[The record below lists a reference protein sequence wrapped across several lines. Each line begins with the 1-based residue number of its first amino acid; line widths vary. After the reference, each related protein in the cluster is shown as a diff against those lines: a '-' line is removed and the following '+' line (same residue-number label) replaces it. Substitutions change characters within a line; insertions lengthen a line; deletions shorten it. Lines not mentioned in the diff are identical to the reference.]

1 MVDEVPD
8 RDDAIRLA
16 REDRERTNTLL
27 ASIDPSAFETSGL
40 GGGTWSP
47 KDLVGH
53 LETWEENALAA
64 IDAWDRGQRAPIV
77 AELQSLGT
85 DAFNLRAVERKASM
99 SADETRTSAIATHA
113 RMLERF
119 GALSDE
125 RWSSAPIDG
134 DDATMGA
141 RLGSTLGGELGLFR
155 HDPDHWPDLESFAAE
170 HPSA

>member
-1 MVDEVPD
+1 MADGAPG

-16 REDRERTNTLL
+16 REDRERTDALL
-27 ASIDPSAFETSGL
+27 ASIDPSAFATTGL

-64 IDAWDRGQRAPIV
+64 IDAWDRGEPAPIA

-85 DAFNLRAVERKASM
+85 DEFNRRAVQRKASM
-99 SADETRTSAIATHA
+99 TADETRTSAAATHA

-119 GALSDE
+119 AALSDE
-125 RWSSAPIDG
+125 RWSSAPIEG
-134 DDATMGA
+134 DDATVGT
-141 RLGSTLGGELGLFR
+141 RLGSALGGELGLFR
-155 HDPDHWPDLESFAAE
+155 HDPDHWPDLESFAAA
-170 HPSA
+170 HPA